1 MRALAFI
8 LLLYVSN
15 VSAQEWETR
24 DKVLMGTAIGLTLMD
39 WSQTHYIAK
48 HQDQFH
54 ELNPVYGNPV
64 SVGRVNSLMALR
76 VLSLA
81 VMSEFVPQFR
91 TEILGVYCVYSFA
104 IVGRNAHLG
113 VGFSF

>member
-54 ELNPVYGNPV
+54 ELNPFIGNPV
-64 SVGRVNSLMALR
+64 SVGRVNNLMALR
-76 VLSLA
+76 LISLA
-81 VMSEFVPQFR
+81 VVSEFVPQFR
-91 TEILGVYCVYSFA
+91 TEILGGYCVYSFA